1 VRSEDG
7 ERVPDV
13 VWLRPDGRRMQPE
26 DWDNGFGLSVG
37 IFLNGQGIREKDRRG
52 MPVSDQNFL
61 VYFNSGD
68 DAVDAVL
75 PDERHGHAWNIVVDT
90 GGERASDPALAPG
103 AAITLEAS
111 SMLVLREVD
120 ATEVPTDDSVEASL
134 RVQTERA
141 DAPSPAPA
149 AELPR

>member
-1 VRSEDG
+1 MRNRLSTSWDAWNFRDSAARAAESGTIVGYRVHATDG
-7 ERVPDV
+7 DIGEV
-13 VWLRPDGRRMQPE
+13 
-26 DWDNGFGLSVG
+26 
-37 IFLNGQGIREKDRRG
+37 
-52 MPVSDQNFL
+52 
-61 VYFNSGD
+61 D
-68 DAVDAVL
+68 DASNAVD
-75 PDERHGHAWNIVVDT
+75 ESSIVVDT
-90 GGERASDPALAPG
+90 GGERASDPSLAPG